1 MIKKTFFVGLNDKN
15 TLKQEISTA
24 QAIKKI
30 KQVLFYNDYQYF
42 TIANCQGVY
51 VMNSNGESTQENTIE
66 IIIVESFL
74 NHLKHKKQIK
84 NLINDLKQVLNQES
98 ILLLT
103 QYTKSNLKF

>member
-1 MIKKTFFVGLNDKN
+1 MIKKTFFIGLNDKN

-30 KQVLFYNDYQYF
+30 KQVLFFNGFQYC

-51 VMNSNGESTQENTIE
+51 VMNSTGESTQENTIQV
-66 IIIVESFL
+66 IIIESLL
-74 NHLKHKKQIK
+74 NHFKHKKQVK